1 MTLIDELLNY
11 YKKNNEDFVSDIEEL
26 DSWSGCL
33 GDDKVFPME
42 ELDELY
48 QGAEPLELLRRA
60 FFGYDEPYEK
70 YEQHYPFN
78 PNRDYFHYNGYGNL
92 VSTDERDYSDFLDD
106 DFIQDIID
114 NEAALSLSDGARE
127 IIDNYETE
135 DDE

>member
-1 MTLIDELLNY
+1 MTLQQELLNY
-11 YKKNNEDFVSDIEEL
+11 YKRNGEDFNNDIEEL

-33 GDDKVFPME
+33 GDDKVIPMD

-48 QGAEPLELLRRA
+48 RGAEPLELLRRA
-60 FFGYDEPYEK
+60 FFGYDEPYKK

-78 PNRDYFHYNGYGNL
+78 PNRYYFYYNGYGNL
-92 VSTDERDYSDFLDD
+92 VSTDERDYSDYLDD
-106 DFIQDIID
+106 DFIQEIID
-114 NEAALSLSDGARE
+114 NEAALSLSNGARE